1 LVFSLYYLNKM
12 DNLLKL
18 PANSRLWIY
27 TADRTLTPSELSE
40 IQMKLGAFTQSW
52 TAHDVQLQ
60 AGTSILWN
68 QVVLIAVNEAF
79 HGISGCGIDKSVKVM
94 KDLGEAYQLNF
105 FNRFLALVQSGDSL
119 LTLNKN
125 DLQQALDSG
134 ELDENSLVLNS
145 LAQTLG
151 QFADNNFIPM
161 HSFWMAPQLN
171 FSVEK

>member
-1 LVFSLYYLNKM
+1 M
-12 DNLLKL
+12 DNLSKL
-18 PANSRLWIY
+18 PANSRVWIY
-27 TADRTLTPSELSE
+27 TADRTLTESEVSE
-40 IQMKLGAFTQSW
+40 IQMKLDAFTQSW

-94 KDLGEAYQLNF
+94 KDLGEAYQINF
-105 FNRFLALVQSGDSL
+105 FNRFLALVKSGESL
-119 LTLNKN
+119 LTFNKN
-125 DLQQALDSG
+125 DLQQAIDKG
-134 ELDENSLVLNS
+134 EVDEDSLVLNS
-145 LAQTLG
+145 LVQTFG
-151 QFADNNFIPM
+151 QFAENNFISI

>member
-1 LVFSLYYLNKM
+1 MVFSLYYLNKM
-12 DNLLKL
+12 DNLSKL

-27 TADRTLTPSELSE
+27 TADRTLTASEVSE
-40 IQMKLGAFTQSW
+40 IQMKLGAFAQGW

-68 QVVLIAVNEAF
+68 QVVLIAVNEAL

-94 KDLGEAYQLNF
+94 KNLGEAYQINF
-105 FNRFLALVQSGDSL
+105 FNRFLTLVKSGESL
-119 LTLNKN
+119 LTFNKN
-125 DLQQALDSG
+125 DLQQAIDKG
-134 ELDENSLVLNS
+134 EVDEDSLVLNS

-151 QFADNNFIPM
+151 QFAENNFIPI